1 VVSFI
6 IVYKNTLNE
15 NQNQFS
21 FHFLEKSGTK
31 SFVLGPSE
39 GEPNTKQS

>member
-31 SFVLGPSE
+31 SFEKVTPE
-39 GEPNTKQS
+39 GEPNSKQS